1 MKELHAITTTKRS
14 YMQPLNVTP
23 HSPDFQNNTAAN
35 QSLTSLPLETTLANK
50 DNERLADDAVPT
62 GTSDSTGSSEERD
75 ESLKVNTFRFF
86 RKF

>member
-1 MKELHAITTTKRS
+1 
-14 YMQPLNVTP
+14 MQPLNVPP
-23 HSPDFQNNTAAN
+23 HTPDFQNNTID